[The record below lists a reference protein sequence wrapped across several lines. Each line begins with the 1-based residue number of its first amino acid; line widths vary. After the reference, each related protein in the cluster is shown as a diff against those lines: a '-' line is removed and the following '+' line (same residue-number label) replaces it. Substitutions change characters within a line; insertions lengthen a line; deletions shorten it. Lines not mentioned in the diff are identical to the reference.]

1 MNTFTKFFH
10 ELFNPHC
17 KHCETARELEIEF
30 ASELKRC
37 RSCEALERQV
47 AVLNDQNRLLL
58 DRIANPVESK
68 PPAIIEEAVKPINRT
83 KVPFS
88 IIRQQLEAE
97 SRAKADALKN
107 AARPDS
113 DLKDLEDLVFS
124 KQNG

>member
-1 MNTFTKFFH
+1 MNIIVKFFH

-58 DRIANPVESK
+58 DRITKPETKPEIES
-68 PPAIIEEAVKPINRT
+68 IESVKPLNRT
-83 KVPFS
+83 KIPFS

-97 SRAKADALKN
+97 SRAKKVALEN
-107 AARPDS
+107 AAKPDS